1 MESNSWPIMIL
12 NQLAWKW
19 LLKTQRKAF
28 RIRRQIQRGQL
39 TIWNKEDRVWK
50 DKYRIQED
58 ILRTFSNQTRHVA
71 QRLWS

>member
-12 NQLAWKW
+12 NQLAGKW

-28 RIRRQIQRGQL
+28 RIRRQIQRDQL

-58 ILRTFSNQTRHVA
+58 ILRTLSNQTRHVA